1 MTNVASAVP
10 TSIRRLDGTD
20 ATRLARLVSAY
31 DDLQTVLRCCE
42 RLMSVLG
49 EESGNP
55 DDVGIEA
62 LWTMALLSYARGFS
76 DDDGPAPL
84 TEADLAAPGE
94 DAEVLRAH
102 RVLLHLRDRY
112 AHASTNPRE
121 SYTVG
126 IAQDGSGVPNA
137 IAVTSV
143 RTPLVD
149 RAAVRQAGAL
159 AFPLCAVLDERID
172 PLQQGLLAEVR
183 GMPAAKLGRLPVVQ
197 VAAEH

>member
-10 TSIRRLDGTD
+10 TSIRRLEGSD

-49 EESGNP
+49 DEREGP

-84 TEADLAAPGE
+84 SEDDLSAPGE
-94 DAEVLRAH
+94 EAEALRAH
-102 RVLLHLRDRY
+102 RALLQLRNRY
-112 AHASTNPRE
+112 ADPSRNPRE

-126 IAQDGSGVPNA
+126 IAQDEAGVPNA
-137 IAVTSV
+137 
-143 RTPLVD
+143 
-149 RAAVRQAGAL
+149 
-159 AFPLCAVLDERID
+159 
-172 PLQQGLLAEVR
+172 
-183 GMPAAKLGRLPVVQ
+183 
-197 VAAEH
+197 